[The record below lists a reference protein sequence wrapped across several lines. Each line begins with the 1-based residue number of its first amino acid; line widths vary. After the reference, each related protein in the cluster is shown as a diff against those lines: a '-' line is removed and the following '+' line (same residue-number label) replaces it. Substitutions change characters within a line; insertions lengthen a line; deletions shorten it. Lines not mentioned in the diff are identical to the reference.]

1 MKHTYRLTALALASG
16 FTLNALAQSTLQVAA
31 AATSGIEEITVNA
44 RRKTENAQDVPISL
58 AVIGGETLE
67 AKGSF
72 NGARLAELQP
82 SIQYFA
88 SNPRNT
94 GINIRG
100 LGAPFGLTNDG
111 IEPGVGVYVDQVYNA
126 RPAST
131 SFDFIDVQQ
140 VEVLRGPQ
148 GTLYGKNTTSGAVNI
163 VTRPPSFATEGKI
176 EVSYGD
182 YGFQQTRGFLTG
194 PLTEN
199 IAARVSFSGTK
210 RNGTVYSTKTGQT
223 INNIDNAGVRAQIL
237 YNVSSDFKLTFNA
250 DYNQQR
256 PTCCVQVYAG
266 IAPTQR
272 PLNRQFAAEA
282 ADLGYKL
289 PSATPFERITD
300 VDTPIQSHQ
309 DLGGLSVLAEWN
321 VGGGKLTSVTAWRY
335 WNWYPLNDRDFI
347 GLPITT
353 ISSNYQKQTQ
363 WTQELRFAGDF
374 TDKLDYVAG
383 VFLYKQD
390 INTDSIQE
398 QGSAAYRFLLA
409 PSANAST
416 PGLLNGLHSDAYIN
430 FDNKSYALFSQA
442 TWHITDN
449 FSLVPGLRYN
459 YDYKNTDYNNV
470 VVGGLQ
476 TSTAALITQKNSV
489 LQSQRYLAQSSNNN
503 LSGQLTLQY
512 KLADHVNTYATYS
525 KAFKS
530 VGVNLNGIPNDAA
543 GNPALSAATVKPEKV
558 RHYELGLKSTLLD
571 GQLTA
576 NIDGFYTKI
585 HDFQANVINGAVG
598 VLRGYLANAKEVSVK
613 GAEIELTW
621 RPTSHLQ
628 FGLNGTF
635 TDGKYDDFQ
644 DAPCQ
649 LELTGAPAGPL
660 GAGVC
665 DASGTKLPGIS
676 DTVVTLSGQYAY
688 PTTLF
693 GLNGDLFAGVDV
705 NSRSNFSSSPTFSQY
720 MVVDGYSLTNV
731 RAGFRSNSK
740 NDWQVFAWA
749 RNLGNTKY
757 YEFLTAQPG
766 SSGLIVGQLGDPRTA
781 GVTFNFSF

>member
-1 MKHTYRLTALALASG
+1 MKHTYRLAALALASG
-16 FTLNALAQSTLQVAA
+16 FTLNAFAQSTQQAA
-31 AATSGIEEITVNA
+31 AANSGIEEITVNA
-44 RRKTENAQDVPISL
+44 RRKVENAQDVPISL

-140 VEVLRGPQ
+140 VEILRGPQ

-163 VTRPPSFATEGKI
+163 VTRPPSFSPEGKL

-194 PLTEN
+194 PLTDN

-210 RNGTVYSTKTGQT
+210 RNGTVYNTKTSQN
-223 INNIDNAGVRAQIL
+223 INNIDNAGIRAQIL

-289 PSATPFERITD
+289 PTTTPFDRVTD

-309 DLGGLSVLAEWN
+309 DLGGLSLLAEWN
-321 VGGGKLTSVTAWRY
+321 LGGGKLTSVTAWRY

-363 WTQELRFAGDF
+363 WTQEVRFAGDF

-398 QGSAAYRFLLA
+398 QGSAAARFLLA
-409 PSANAST
+409 PSANANT
-416 PGLLNGLHSDAYIN
+416 PGLLNGLHSDAYVN

-449 FSLVPGLRYN
+449 FSVVPGLRYN

-476 TSTAALITQKNSV
+476 TSTAALITLKNSV
-489 LQSQRYLAQSSNNN
+489 LQSQKYLAQSSNNN

-512 KLADHVNTYATYS
+512 KLADHINTYATYS

-543 GNPALSAATVKPEKV
+543 GVPALSAATVKPERV

-576 NIDGFYTKI
+576 NVDVFHTRI

-598 VLRGYLANAKEVSVK
+598 VLRGYLANAKAVSVK
-613 GAEIELTW
+613 GAEVELTW
-621 RPTSHLQ
+621 RPTNNLQ
-628 FGLNGTF
+628 LGLNGTF
-635 TDGKYDDFQ
+635 TDGKYDDFK
-644 DAPCQ
+644 DAPCA

-676 DTVVTLSGQYAY
+676 DTVVTASGQYSFPA
-688 PTTLF
+688 TVF
-693 GLNGDLFAGVDV
+693 GLNGDLFAGIDV

-720 MVVDGYSLTNV
+720 MVVDGYTLTNV
-731 RAGFRSNSK
+731 RAGFRSNGK
-740 NDWQVFAWA
+740 TDWQVFAWA